1 MANLK
6 DIRNKIK
13 SVKSIQQV
21 TKAMKMVAAAKL
33 RKSQENMEKARP
45 YSGSIKDTINSILP
59 DINRSLLPVLDVR
72 PIKKS
77 LFIAVSADRGM
88 AGGFNANVIKMTE
101 REINSFGK
109 NNCELICIGKKAYD
123 HFKTR
128 DYNIVSYYTDFWADL
143 KFNDAKSIGD
153 EIVERYRNKEIDS
166 VHFIYNEFKSVA
178 SQVIQ
183 SEKLFPLEYDNDI
196 DSAQIISNKV
206 FMPSKN
212 EIVRNLIPKYI
223 NIQIWQYFL
232 ESNASEQAARM
243 LAMENATE
251 NAGEMISDLS
261 LEYNKA
267 RQAAITTEIIE
278 IVSGANA
285 LEA

>member
-45 YSGSIKDTINSILP
+45 YSGSMKETINSILP
-59 DINRSLLPVLDVR
+59 DIDRRLLPVLENR

-77 LFIAVSADRGM
+77 LFIVVSADRGM
-88 AGGFNANVIKMTE
+88 AGGFNANVIKRVE
-101 REINSFGK
+101 KDINAFGK
-109 NNCELICIGKKAYD
+109 DSSELICIGKKAYD
-123 HFKTR
+123 HFKNR
-128 DYNIVSYYTDFWADL
+128 DYNMIKYYVDFWSDL
-143 KFNDAKSIGD
+143 KFNLAKSIGD
-153 EIVERYRNKEIDS
+153 DIVERYRNKEIDS

-178 SQVIQ
+178 SQVIR
-183 SEKLFPLEYDNDI
+183 SERLFPLEYHETDTNKSI
-196 DSAQIISNKV
+196 DAKV

-212 EIVRNLIPKYI
+212 EIIKTLIPKYI
-223 NIQIWQYFL
+223 NVQIWQYFL

-251 NAGEMISDLS
+251 NAGEMITDLS

>member
-33 RKSQENMEKARP
+33 RKSQQNMEKSRP
-45 YSGSIKDTINSILP
+45 YSRSIKETINSILP
-59 DINRSLLPVLDVR
+59 DIDRTLLPILDSRPAQRSLFV
-72 PIKKS
+72 
-77 LFIAVSADRGM
+77 AVSADRGM
-88 AGGFNANVIKMTE
+88 AGGFNANVIKKVVQ
-101 REINSFGK
+101 EINGFGK
-109 NNCELICIGKKAYD
+109 DKSELICIGKKAYD
-123 HFKTR
+123 YFKTR
-128 DYNIVSYYTDFWADL
+128 DYNIIKYYTDFWADL
-143 KFNDAKSIGD
+143 KFNLAKSIGD
-153 EIVERYRNKEIDS
+153 DIVEKYRNKEIDS
-166 VHFIYNEFKSVA
+166 VYFIYNEFKSVA
-178 SQVIQ
+178 SQIIR
-183 SEKLFPLEYDNDI
+183 SEKLFPLEYHKSNNEEL
-196 DSAQIISNKV
+196 IINKD
-206 FMPSKN
+206 FIPSKN
-212 EIVRNLIPKYI
+212 EIVRTLIPKYI
-223 NIQIWQYFL
+223 NVQIWQYFL

>member
-45 YSGSIKDTINSILP
+45 YSGSMQETINSILP
-59 DINRSLLPVLDVR
+59 DINRGLLPILDNR

-77 LFIAVSADRGM
+77 LFIVVSADRGM
-88 AGGFNANVIKMTE
+88 AGGFNANVIKRTE
-101 REINSFGK
+101 SEINAFGK
-109 NNCELICIGKKAYD
+109 DNSELICIGKKAYD
-123 HFKTR
+123 HFKVR
-128 DYNIVSYYTDFWADL
+128 DYNMVKHYVDFWNDL
-143 KFNDAKSIGD
+143 KFNSAKSIGD
-153 EIVERYRNKEIDS
+153 DIVERYRNKEIDS

-178 SQVIQ
+178 SQIVR
-183 SEKLFPLEYDNDI
+183 SEKLFPLEYHEV
-196 DSAQIISNKV
+196 DSDKSADSKV
-206 FMPSKN
+206 FMPSKD
-212 EIVRNLIPKYI
+212 EIVRTLIPKYI
-223 NIQIWQYFL
+223 NVQIWQYFL

>member
-33 RKSQENMEKARP
+33 RKSQDNMEKARP
-45 YSGSIKDTINSILP
+45 YSSSMQETINSILP
-59 DINRSLLPVLDVR
+59 DINRSLLPILDNR

-77 LFIAVSADRGM
+77 LFIVVSADRGM
-88 AGGFNANVIKMTE
+88 AGGFNANAIKRTE
-101 REINSFGK
+101 NEINVFGK
-109 NNCELICIGKKAYD
+109 DNSELICIGKKAYD
-123 HFKTR
+123 HFKVR
-128 DYNIVSYYTDFWADL
+128 DYNMVKHYVDFWNDL
-143 KFNDAKSIGD
+143 KFNSAKSIGD
-153 EIVERYRNKEIDS
+153 DIVERYRNKEIDS

-178 SQVIQ
+178 SQVIR
-183 SEKLFPLEYDNDI
+183 SEKLFPLEYHEI
-196 DSAQIISNKV
+196 DSDKSVASKV
-206 FMPSKN
+206 FMPSKD
-212 EIVRNLIPKYI
+212 EIVKTLIPKYI
-223 NIQIWQYFL
+223 NVQIWQYFL